1 MRYAA
6 FDISSKTGW
15 GVWDGHAPQPTLGVK
30 TIVGWDYDA
39 GSMLE
44 LYRKWL
50 GDFLRAYRPQRVGI
64 EALFLAPHLDFPTI
78 GKQVALVSFTQW
90 ACKAAGVPCSLIY
103 AASWRKSWYGS
114 ARGRTD
120 DFKNMAVNRCLDL
133 GWDAPDHNAAEAG
146 GILDHLVTEI
156 GKETP
161 PWRSSHLLMPEPDR
175 THRRAA

>member
-15 GVWDGHAPQPTLGVK
+15 GVWDGHAPQPTLGTK

-44 LYRKWL
+44 LYRQWL
-50 GDFLRAYRPQRVGI
+50 GEFLRAHRPQRIGI
-64 EALFLAPHLDFPTI
+64 EALFLGAHGDFVTI

-90 ACKAAGVPCSLIY
+90 AAKAAKIPCSLIY

-114 ARGRTD
+114 ANGRTD

-133 GWDAPDHNAAEAG
+133 GWNAVDHNAAEAAG
-146 GILDHLVTEI
+146 VLDHLITEI

-161 PWRSSHLLMPEPDR
+161 TWRSTHLMMPEPDR
-175 THRRAA
+175 RHRRSV